1 VAHPTDVP
9 RAFSEI
15 REQLAQVVSR
25 IQETSDQ
32 ESRLELLKEMLALL
46 GGSGPNSQ
54 HDGYYRKV
62 I

>member
-1 VAHPTDVP
+1 MAHPTDVP

-46 GGSGPNSQ
+46 READQTLNMT
-54 HDGYYRKV
+54 DTTEK
-62 I
+62 